1 MYKSLYEKEY
11 FSGRDSDQKRK
22 IMYQQEYM
30 RIMEICGIS
39 KGKVL
44 DIGCGTGDF
53 LSLFPD
59 NEWTKFGIE
68 ISDHAK
74 QIAET
79 KNINFTISDNKNEF
93 ELIIMR
99 GSLQHLDRP
108 MDTLFKS
115 LDWLKPNGWLCI
127 LATPNTGSSVYRL
140 FQDLQPLDP
149 KRNFVLFSGKILSQT
164 LMNIGFSNVNMVYPY
179 RETPYASIFKDHVKF
194 VLRCLGIKTNF
205 AFHKNMMECYA
216 KKPTD
221 NAL

>member
-22 IMYQQEYM
+22 TMYHQEYT
-30 RIMEICGIS
+30 RIMKTCGFP

-53 LSLFPD
+53 LALFPD
-59 NEWTKFGIE
+59 DKWTKFGIE

-74 QIAET
+74 KIAET
-79 KNINFTISDNKNEF
+79 KNIDFEIPASKNEF

-108 MDTLFKS
+108 MDILFKS

-127 LATPNTGSSVYRL
+127 LATPNTGSVVYRL

-149 KRNFVLFSGKILSQT
+149 GRNFVLFSGKTLRQT
-164 LMNIGFSNVNMVYPY
+164 LLNIGFSNINMVYPY
-179 RETPYASIFKDHVKF
+179 VDTPYASVIKDHIKF
-194 VLRCLGIKTNF
+194 ILRCFGIKTRF
-205 AFHKNMMECYA
+205 AFHRNMMECYA
-216 KKPTD
+216 KKTTEHV
-221 NAL
+221 